1 MNILLL
7 GSGAREHA
15 MARHISQSPQCTK
28 LWVAPGNAGTTDWN
42 LQLNASHHTDVLAF
56 CEKHAVDLVIVGP
69 EQPLTSGLADLLR
82 AHSIPVTG
90 PCSSG
95 ARLEGSKAFSKA
107 FMEKYKIPTA
117 TCKVF
122 QRSQYAEA
130 LDYIQK
136 HPLPVVLKADG
147 LAAGKGVT
155 VAYNKQE
162 AEDALNDMF
171 LHDRFGNAGDTLVIE
186 SFLQGLELSVF
197 ILTDGNNY
205 ILLPEAMDYKRVGEG
220 NTGPNTGGMGAISP
234 LPFFTD
240 ALKENIIQ
248 TIIKPTLEGL
258 RKEKISYCGFI
269 FFGLMADGDIA
280 SVIEYNVRM
289 GDPETEVV
297 FPRIAED
304 LLPHMYA
311 AAKGE
316 LQSVTLQVSPLY
328 AQTTVCVSGGYPE
341 VFDTGKD
348 ITLPAEVPEAVSIF
362 HAGTRKEGNRLL
374 TSGGRVLAVTALAED
389 PDRAAEI
396 SRHWADTIRFDGK
409 YFRKDIGV
417 I

>member
-1 MNILLL
+1 MNILLI

-15 MARHISQSPQCTK
+15 MARHISQSPLCSK
-28 LWVAPGNAGTTDWN
+28 LWIAPGNAGTEEWN
-42 LQLNASHHTDVLAF
+42 LKLNTSHHPDVLAF
-56 CEKHAVDLVIVGP
+56 CKNHAVDLVIVGP
-69 EQPLTSGLADLLR
+69 EQPLTSGLADELR
-82 AHSIPVTG
+82 AHHIPVTG
-90 PCSSG
+90 PGSSG

-107 FMEKYKIPTA
+107 FMEKHGIPTA

-130 LDYIQK
+130 LAYIQQ
-136 HPLPVVLKADG
+136 HSLPVVLKADG

-155 VAYNKQE
+155 VASSMLE
-162 AEDALNDMF
+162 AENALNDIF
-171 LHDRFGNAGDTLVIE
+171 IHDRFGNAGDTLVIE

-197 ILTDGNNY
+197 ILTDGKNY

-220 NTGPNTGGMGAISP
+220 NSGPNTGGMGAISP
-234 LPFFTD
+234 LPFFTE
-240 ALKENIIQ
+240 ALKDNIIQ
-248 TIIKPTLEGL
+248 TIIEPTLKGLQKEG
-258 RKEKISYCGFI
+258 ISYRGFI
-269 FFGLMADGDIA
+269 FFGLMADGAIA

-311 AAKGE
+311 AAKGA
-316 LQSVTLQVSPLY
+316 LQSVPLQVSPMH
-328 AQTTVCVSGGYPE
+328 AQTTVCVSGGYPDRFE
-341 VFDTGKD
+341 TGKE
-348 ITLPAEVPEAVSIF
+348 ITLPSEVPADVSIF
-362 HAGTRKEGNRLL
+362 HAGTRMEHNRLL

-389 PDRAAEI
+389 PNTAAEI
-396 SRHWADTIRFDGK
+396 SRHWAETIRFDGK
-409 YFRKDIGV
+409 YFRRDIGV